1 MAASV
6 SEFPKKQTCEDG
18 LLHALHKPVASFG
31 ERLRHCGVDSIHLL
45 IPATAKRNAL
55 CAAARFRGGNCAAA
69 TAAMAWASGLPPL
82 PSSDGTVP
90 RATAGN
96 GSREAEHA
104 LLSAGVAAVGGLPPR
119 AGGEGGLF
127 RRPAAATQESAGV
140 GGLALRGHRRQGPEA
155 VGPRLP
161 GAAGCQNYC
170 PAARPGARDRVFP
183 RRLTR
188 SPPCASCRLH
198 SLLCSTCLRRPIAI
212 PRQQAALTQLAIHAL
227 ELQRSILGQI
237 DFLLRTVMVAD
248 CVAPDL
254 CCKLRASSPQ
264 PMASEATG
272 WLLCLVGADTWVV
285 RTLLTSPLQRPARP
299 LVSHLQH
306 EARIQLAAQWKAE
319 AEVAN
324 VLSEASS
331 LSRGG
336 RFAMWQ
342 SKLTCNGGCCLTSI
356 SVDCVLKSLNLI
368 SSAMRVPLP
377 SPTATFKAAPPVAA
391 AALLFF
397 FVLPGDA
404 VVAALFFLRQNAKYD
419 AKQTKQKAKAT
430 IGKRSH
436 PMPAPLVR
444 TSSAWLSSVGGESSA
459 GATIPASGS
468 DGGAVVGAS

>member
-155 VGPRLP
+155 VGPRFAWCCWLP
-161 GAAGCQNYC
+161 KLLSSRQAWGSG
-170 PAARPGARDRVFP
+170 PGV
-183 RRLTR
+183 
-188 SPPCASCRLH
+188 SPPSDAKSAMRQLWLH

-306 EARIQLAAQWKAE
+306 EARIQLAANGGLLWANPALQKAE

-419 AKQTKQKAKAT
+419 AKQSEGQ
-430 IGKRSH
+430 GDDR
-436 PMPAPLVR
+436 
-444 TSSAWLSSVGGESSA
+444 
-459 GATIPASGS
+459 
-468 DGGAVVGAS
+468 